1 MEYILSIKNSMKQ
14 LLERGA
20 AAGMHPSLLVK
31 MFEETASATKFEPMS
46 VKVPATKL
54 SRGIASKSAK
64 PDLIDVISGN
74 ALEKV
79 FLEESRARASD
90 ASSIASTESLSE
102 GSAQAASAKTPS
114 ESLSTASTKAAET
127 IHAATVKLDTLFANV
142 VRRNAEKK
150 PISVSITATAS
161 NSAAASA
168 TSNSAA
174 ASATSN
180 SAAATAPSLTL
191 STTNEKWGDLV
202 YAHDEEQYD
211 KIISNAKTALEPAFI
226 PTKSDTKLIIQA
238 KPVAYLH
245 KAIFGARFPSFNT
258 EGLPEFIH
266 KMDSFTF
273 VSWLKDTISWPK
285 PYDPETESRDFTVRK
300 LIQLFIPDFFK
311 HHLNDYFGKKAEQF
325 TTLHLGYATSRAVRI
340 ISSNIGP
347 DDASSNLN
355 LQFGLS
361 PGEVPSEKILR
372 EIALI
377 QVIQQFVLENM
388 SKILTKERFTPMYIT
403 STIIQ
408 IDFKQEKALKTFSD
422 RLLTP
427 FDKSTV

>member
-1 MEYILSIKNSMKQ
+1 MYCIYNFTDIGSKMEYILSIKNSMKQ

-20 AAGMHPSLLVK
+20 AAGMHPSLLAK

-46 VKVPATKL
+46 VKVPPTKL

-64 PDLIDVISGN
+64 PDLIEAISGN

-102 GSAQAASAKTPS
+102 GRAEAASATAPT
-114 ESLSTASTKAAET
+114 ESLSTASTKTAAT
-127 IHAATVKLDTLFANV
+127 IHAGTIKLEALFANV
-142 VRRNAEKK
+142 VRRNTG
-150 PISVSITATAS
+150 SIAAAAPS
-161 NSAAASA
+161 NSAAAS
-168 TSNSAA
+168 
-174 ASATSN
+174 SN

-191 STTNEKWGDLV
+191 SMHDDKWADV
-202 YAHDEEQYD
+202 NDADDVEQYD
-211 KIISNAKTALEPAFI
+211 KILTNAKTAFEPAFM
-226 PTKSDTKLIIQA
+226 PAKSDTKLLIQA

-245 KAIFGARFPSFNT
+245 KTIFGARFASFNT

-266 KMDSFTF
+266 KMDTGTF
-273 VSWLKDTISWPK
+273 VTFLKDTTRWPRA
-285 PYDPETESRDFTVRK
+285 YNPETDSRDFTIRK
-300 LIQLFIPDFFK
+300 LIQLFLPDFFK

-325 TTLHLGYATSRAVRI
+325 TTLHLGYSTSRAVRI
-340 ISSNIGP
+340 ISSNVGA
-347 DDASSNLN
+347 DDASSSLN

-361 PGEVPSEKILR
+361 PSEAPSEMILR

-377 QVIQQFVLENM
+377 QVIQQFILQHIF
-388 SKILTKERFTPMYIT
+388 KILIKERFTPTQIT
-403 STIIQ
+403 STILQ
-408 IDFKQEKALKTFSD
+408 LDFKQEKALKTFSD

-427 FDKSTV
+427 LDKSMV

>member
-20 AAGMHPSLLVK
+20 AAGMHPSLLAK

-64 PDLIDVISGN
+64 PDLIEAVSGN
-74 ALEKV
+74 VLEKI

-102 GSAQAASAKTPS
+102 GRAEAASATAPT
-114 ESLSTASTKAAET
+114 ESLSTASTKDAAT
-127 IHAATVKLDTLFANV
+127 IHAGTIKLEALFANV
-142 VRRNAEKK
+142 VRRNVEKK
-150 PISVSITATAS
+150 PVSVSTDAPSNSAAASS

-168 TSNSAA
+168 
-174 ASATSN
+174 
-180 SAAATAPSLTL
+180 PSLTL
-191 STTNEKWGDLV
+191 SMRDDKWADV
-202 YAHDEEQYD
+202 NDVDDAEQYD
-211 KIISNAKTALEPAFI
+211 KILTNAKSAFEPAFM
-226 PTKSDTKLIIQA
+226 PAKSDTKLLIQA
-238 KPVAYLH
+238 KSVAHLH

-266 KMDSFTF
+266 TMDPATFTEF
-273 VSWLKDTISWPK
+273 LKDTNRWPR
-285 PYDPETESRDFTVRK
+285 PYDPESESRDFTIRK

-325 TTLHLGYATSRAVRI
+325 TTLHLGYSTSRAVRI
-340 ISSNIGP
+340 ISSNIGAE
-347 DDASSNLN
+347 DASSSLN

-361 PGEVPSEKILR
+361 PGEAPSEKILR

-377 QVIQQFVLENM
+377 QVIQQFILQHIF
-388 SKILTKERFTPMYIT
+388 KILTKERFNPTQIT
-403 STIIQ
+403 ATILQ
-408 IDFKQEKALKTFSD
+408 LDFKQEKALKTFSD

-427 FDKSTV
+427 LDKSMV

>member
-1 MEYILSIKNSMKQ
+1 MKQ

-20 AAGMHPSLLVK
+20 AAGMHPSLLAK
-31 MFEETASATKFEPMS
+31 MFEETALATKFESMS
-46 VKVPATKL
+46 VKVPTTKL
-54 SRGIASKSAK
+54 SRGIVSKSAK
-64 PDLIDVISGN
+64 PDLIEVISGN
-74 ALEKV
+74 VLEKA

-102 GSAQAASAKTPS
+102 GSAQAASVKTSS
-114 ESLSTASTKAAET
+114 ESLSTVSTEV
-127 IHAATVKLDTLFANV
+127 AATVHAGAVKLDELFANV

-150 PISVSITATAS
+150 PISVSIAAATT
-161 NSAAASA
+161 NSAAASVVA
-168 TSNSAA
+168 T
-174 ASATSN
+174 TN
-180 SAAATAPSLTL
+180 SAAATAPSLTI
-191 STTNEKWGDLV
+191 STTNEKWGDVV
-202 YAHDEEQYD
+202 YADDEEQYN
-211 KIISNAKTALEPAFI
+211 KIISNAKTAFESSFI

-258 EGLPEFIH
+258 EGLAEFIH
-266 KMDSFTF
+266 KMDSFTY
-273 VSWLKDTISWPK
+273 VSWLKNTTSWPK
-285 PYDPETESRDFTVRK
+285 PYNPETENRDFTVRK

-340 ISSNIGP
+340 ISSNIGS

-361 PGEVPSEKILR
+361 PGEVPSEQILR

-388 SKILTKERFTPMYIT
+388 SKILTKERFTPTYIT
-403 STIIQ
+403 STILQ
-408 IDFKQEKALKTFSD
+408 LDFKQEKALKTFSD